1 MTENMKHPDLTP
13 AQFEFELRD
22 HRKMAYSEY
31 LRFKEERRQRKA
43 AFNAA
48 QCQRCAL
55 SRWFHAK
62 IQTWHDIMDDEHEE
76 RLLSQANPLAGH
88 ELHKQHQKH

>member
-1 MTENMKHPDLTP
+1 MSDKTKYPDLT
-13 AQFEFELRD
+13 QEELEFELRD

-31 LRFKEERRQRKA
+31 IRFQQERKQRKA
-43 AFNAA
+43 AFDAA
-48 QCQRCAL
+48 QSRRCAI
-55 SRWFHAK
+55 SRWLHAR

-76 RLLSQANPLAGH
+76 HLLSQANPLAGH